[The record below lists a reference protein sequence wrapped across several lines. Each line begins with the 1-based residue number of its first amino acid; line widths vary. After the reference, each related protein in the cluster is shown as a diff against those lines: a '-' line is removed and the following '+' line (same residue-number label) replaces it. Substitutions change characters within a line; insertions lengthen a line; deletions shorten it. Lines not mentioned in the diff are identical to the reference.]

1 VYLNIFTK
9 KWIEANIW
17 IYQDRII
24 YVGDKLPKN
33 LEGVDVKDCLGQYL
47 VPGYI
52 ETHAHPHQL
61 YNPEELSFHAG
72 KYGTTTLVNNN
83 LGNFNLHNKNKALSV
98 IEVFYKIQIS
108 MFSWWRYKSQTY
120 LRDDEVVY
128 NTKNIF
134 DLLENTS
141 VVQGVALKSWHEL

>member
-1 VYLNIFTK
+1 MEHGQFWRNKELREHIAVMDEKLSPTIVLKNGVYLNIFTK

-52 ETHAHPHQL
+52 ETHAHPYQL

-72 KYGTTTLVNNN
+72 KFGTTTLVNDN
-83 LGNFNLHNKNKALSV
+83 LGILDRKSTHLNSSHVA
-98 IEVFYKIQIS
+98 IS
-108 MFSWWRYKSQTY
+108 
-120 LRDDEVVY
+120 
-128 NTKNIF
+128 
-134 DLLENTS
+134 
-141 VVQGVALKSWHEL
+141 

>member
-1 VYLNIFTK
+1 MDEKLSPTIIFNNDVYLNIFTK
-9 KWIEANIW
+9 KWNEANIW

-52 ETHAHPHQL
+52 ETHAHPYQL

-72 KYGTTTLVNNN
+72 KFGTTTRSEERRV
-83 LGNFNLHNKNKALSV
+83 GKECRARS
-98 IEVFYKIQIS
+98 
-108 MFSWWRYKSQTY
+108 
-120 LRDDEVVY
+120 
-128 NTKNIF
+128 
-134 DLLENTS
+134 
-141 VVQGVALKSWHEL
+141 